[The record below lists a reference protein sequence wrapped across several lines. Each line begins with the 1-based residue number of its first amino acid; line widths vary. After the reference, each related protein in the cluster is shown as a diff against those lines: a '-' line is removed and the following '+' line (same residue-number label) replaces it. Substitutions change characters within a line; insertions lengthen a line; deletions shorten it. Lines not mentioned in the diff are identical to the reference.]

1 MSRRELHN
9 GRVGSFGIE
18 TVTLP
23 NGHVSHLEI
32 LRHPGASAI
41 VPLHADGTVTLIRQY
56 RHAAGGM
63 IWEVPAGKLD
73 PGEDPAVCARRE
85 LEEETG
91 VSCGAVRHLTTI
103 FTTPGFTDER
113 IHLYVGTELG
123 EVPARPEV
131 DEIIERHRVPAAE
144 ALAMIRRGEITDA
157 KSIIALML
165 ALG

>member
-1 MSRRELHN
+1 MRRELHR
-9 GRVGSFGIE
+9 GKVGSFGIE
-18 TVTLP
+18 TVTMP
-23 NGHVSHLEI
+23 NGHVAHLEI

-73 PGEDPAVCARRE
+73 PGEDPAECAKRE

-91 VSCGAVRHLTTI
+91 VSCGEVRHLITI
-103 FTTPGFTDER
+103 LTTPGFTDER
-113 IHLYVGTELG
+113 IHLYVGTDLG
-123 EVPARPEV
+123 EVPTRLEPDEV
-131 DEIIERHRVPAAE
+131 IERHRVPGAE

-165 ALG
+165 ALT

>member
-1 MSRRELHN
+1 VRRELHR
-9 GRVGSFGIE
+9 GKIGSFGIE
-18 TVTLP
+18 TVTMP
-23 NGHVSHLEI
+23 NGHVAHLEI

-73 PGEDPAVCARRE
+73 PGEDPAECAKRE

-91 VSCGAVRHLTTI
+91 VSCGTVRHLTSI
-103 FTTPGFTDER
+103 LTTPGFTDER
-113 IHLYVGTELG
+113 IHLYVGTDLG
-123 EVPARPEV
+123 EVPTRLEPDEV
-131 DEIIERHRVPAAE
+131 IERHRVPGAE

-165 ALG
+165 ALS

>member
-1 MSRRELHN
+1 MRRELHR
-9 GRVGSFGIE
+9 GKIGSFGIE
-18 TVTLP
+18 TVTMP
-23 NGHVSHLEI
+23 NGHVAHLEI

-73 PGEDPAVCARRE
+73 PGEDPAECAKRE

-91 VSCGAVRHLTTI
+91 VSCGTVRHLTTI
-103 FTTPGFTDER
+103 LTTPGFTDER
-113 IHLYVGTELG
+113 IHLYVGTDLG
-123 EVPARPEV
+123 EVPTRLEPDEV
-131 DEIIERHRVPAAE
+131 IERHRVPGAE